1 MLRSIYKVIS
11 FLAIFLLL
19 IPQAARV
26 HLVKAAPSGN
36 TFIVNSTADLPDGN
50 VTDNLCLA
58 LNGKCTLRAA
68 IMQANFTAGMDTILL
83 PAGTYKL
90 TIPGVDDTDQ
100 VGDLDI
106 SDDLVIE
113 GDGPD
118 QTIVDG
124 NGAVTGDRVFHIL
137 STAQQTALSGMTIRN
152 GVSVFVSTIQ
162 DAGFGGGIYQDGG
175 DLSLTD
181 VIIEDNQASYGG
193 GLVPSFLTRRELLP
207 WSASRSVPIKP
218 DNMAA
223 AFI

>member
-1 MLRSIYKVIS
+1 MSTQVFIRSMRYILVAIAS
-11 FLAIFLLL
+11 ALSLLA
-19 IPQAARV
+19 
-26 HLVKAAPSGN
+26 LVGQSLPTVRATVTTAGS
-36 TFIVNSTADLPDGN
+36 TFVVNSTADLPDGN

-68 IMQANFTAGMDTILL
+68 IMQANFSAGKDTILL

-90 TIPGVDDTDQ
+90 TIPGVDDNDQ

-137 STAQQTALSGMTIRN
+137 STANQTALSGMTVRN
-152 GVSVFVSTIQ
+152 GVTVFVNTSQ

-181 VIIEDNQASYGG
+181 VVIEDNQASYGG
-193 GLVPSFLTRRELLP
+193 GLVPSLL
-207 WSASRSVPIKP
+207 
-218 DNMAA
+218 
-223 AFI
+223 